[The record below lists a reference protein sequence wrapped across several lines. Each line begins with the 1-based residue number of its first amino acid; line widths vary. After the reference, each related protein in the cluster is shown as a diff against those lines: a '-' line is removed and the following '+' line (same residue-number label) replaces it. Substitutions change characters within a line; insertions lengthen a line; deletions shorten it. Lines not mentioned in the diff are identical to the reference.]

1 LEIQSAEFPVWFTC
15 NEITQNSLLFL
26 YFYLLIQI
34 PYINPSENLCT
45 WCENLWLNISTGVEQ
60 ILPAVGVESA
70 PPIRG
75 RLAAGPLDAWAWP
88 GSDVAELG
96 AAPSGAAVGM

>member
-1 LEIQSAEFPVWFTC
+1 M
-15 NEITQNSLLFL
+15 
-26 YFYLLIQI
+26 
-34 PYINPSENLCT
+34 CT
-45 WCENLWLNISTGVEQ
+45 WCENLWLKISKGVEQ

-88 GSDVAELG
+88 DSVVVAELG
-96 AAPSGAAVGM
+96 AAPSGAVVGM